1 MNSSAKTNPARN
13 SGVEFLRFV
22 FCLIIV
28 NYHFYS
34 HFLKRLDFPNFF
46 ARGYMGDEFFFMI
59 SGFFLARAAL
69 QTGEKPAL
77 WNLGQL
83 SRRIKKIAIPYYI
96 TWVFCFFGVR
106 FTRAL
111 TGGVNKSILI
121 DAANSI
127 YELLFLEMFGFEKGL
142 YSNDVSWF
150 FSALLIVTFILGFLV
165 ARFNKSFVLY
175 GAPLIAL
182 FSYGILSLNF
192 DLLHNPYVLIPNTFF
207 LKGFVR
213 ALAAVCVGICLNGI
227 VDSKAFSGFA
237 QTGKVGILRLVRAA
251 DLLLWALILA
261 YMLYPFRT
269 NTGEFPVQY
278 DYLIVILMGAAL
290 IPVLGSL
297 FSPAQPVRF
306 SSAACALGKYAFYAY
321 FGQAIFYS
329 VDDLV
334 YAAEIGIFPKALIL
348 NLSVILLS
356 VLLYAADRGIKK
368 VLGRKQV
375 LYS

>member
-1 MNSSAKTNPARN
+1 MNSSAKNSPSRN
-13 SGVEFLRFV
+13 CATEFLRFV
-22 FCLIIV
+22 FCFIII

-59 SGFFLARAAL
+59 SGFYLARAAI
-69 QTGEKPAL
+69 QTEEKPAL
-77 WNLGQL
+77 WNVGQL
-83 SRRIKKIAIPYYI
+83 KRRIKKIALPYYL

-106 FTRAL
+106 LTRSL
-111 TGGVNKSILI
+111 TGGTNRSIII

-142 YSNDVSWF
+142 YSNDVAWF
-150 FSALLIVTFILGFLV
+150 FSALLIVTFLLGFLA
-165 ARFNKSFVLY
+165 ARYKKGFALY

-182 FSYGILSLNF
+182 FSYGILSLHY
-192 DLLHNPYVLIPNTFF
+192 DLLHNPYLLIPNTFV
-207 LKGFVR
+207 LKGLVR
-213 ALAAVCVGICLNGI
+213 ALAAVCVGVCLNGL
-227 VDSKAFSGFA
+227 VDSEGFSGFIHA
-237 QTGKVGILRLVRAA
+237 GREDVLRLIRAA

-261 YMLYPFRT
+261 YMFYPFRT
-269 NTGEFPVQY
+269 NSGQFPLQY

-290 IPVLGSL
+290 IPVLGGL
-297 FSPAQPVRF
+297 FSPAQPGRF
-306 SSAACALGKYAFYAY
+306 SSAACLLGKYAFYAY

-334 YAAEIGIFPKALIL
+334 YAAKIGIFPKALIL

-356 VLLYAADRGIKK
+356 VLLYAADCGLKK
-368 VLGRKQV
+368 ALGRKKRLQT
-375 LYS
+375 